1 MPTPEPGPDPEPTPP
16 PAPADAALTL
26 YTAHEIAF
34 MLGLRSTPAA
44 RVTGS
49 LLGVPAVADEAR
61 EAVQAAVT
69 SGLHARGKVEH
80 APDGQWLLG
89 EEAQL
94 IAGALTEA
102 DRWLGFALA
111 EGEAMRAAFVVRAGQ
126 TVIMVV
132 QDELGTF
139 AVSAMEG
146 SDDVP
151 RAVGGIAV
159 AFLSESP
166 GRTVSLHR
174 TEVTAPDRRVPLLL
188 HTEPDGTWQV
198 AHEGADG
205 AREPSAAAD
214 ALAVAPLDPGDVEAT
229 IARLWHEGVSAPRRG
244 PSPALAARD

>member
-1 MPTPEPGPDPEPTPP
+1 MPTPAPGPDPAPTSTSAPVS
-16 PAPADAALTL
+16 APADAEVTLTL
-26 YTAHEIAF
+26 YTAHEIEF

-44 RVTGS
+44 SVTAT
-49 LLGVPAVADEAR
+49 LLGVPAVPEAAR

-111 EGEAMRAAFVVRAGQ
+111 EGEAMRAAFVVRAGEA
-126 TVIMVV
+126 VIMVV

-139 AVSAMEG
+139 AISAMEG

-151 RAVGGIAV
+151 RAVAGIAT

-174 TEVTAPDRRVPLLL
+174 TEVAAPERRVPLLL
-188 HTEPDGTWQV
+188 HTDPDGTWQA
-198 AHEGADG
+198 AHEPEADG
-205 AREPSAAAD
+205 ALTVS
-214 ALAVAPLDPGDVEAT
+214 PLDPGDIEAVVS
-229 IARLWHEGVSAPRRG
+229 RLWHDGIGG
-244 PSPALAARD
+244 PAQA